1 MKQTAENVPAKKMVD
16 APSKRKGRRSNEG
29 VQGFSRSHTLAM
41 EIAIAVI
48 APTLAGRWLDSK
60 TGKDPWF
67 TIAGL
72 VLGFA
77 ATIRSVHR
85 FHGESQQMNESGG
98 KSSEVELSE

>member
-1 MKQTAENVPAKKMVD
+1 MVD
-16 APSKRKGRRSNEG
+16 TPSKPRGRRSNEG

-48 APTLAGRWLDSK
+48 APTLAGWWLDSK

-72 VLGFA
+72 VLGGA
-77 ATIRSVHR
+77 AAARSAQR
-85 FHGESQQMNESGG
+85 FHNESRQINESGDQSPEAE
-98 KSSEVELSE
+98 SSE